1 MESVQEAAVCPQ
13 VRKCRGE
20 GSQPAGHMPTCPRA
34 PRPAPRALLHM
45 GSCSSTCLTLVCA
58 EQAKAGQDAIPCL
71 RLLRPRCTHLRGSG
85 AQALVAPV
93 SEGGLASYPNHTP
106 PLTHPHH
113 SVPTEGPP
121 NPIPQCPPCP
131 LMWAPHCP

>member
-58 EQAKAGQDAIPCL
+58 EQADKG
-71 RLLRPRCTHLRGSG
+71 RSG
-85 AQALVAPV
+85 RHPLPPFAEAQVYSPQRFWGPGL
-93 SEGGLASYPNHTP
+93 GGT
-106 PLTHPHH
+106 
-113 SVPTEGPP
+113 
-121 NPIPQCPPCP
+121 CK
-131 LMWAPHCP
+131 